1 MDSRNSEGLESA
13 DCIAVILSP
22 DAKNSD
28 WVNRE
33 LEYAALYEV
42 KVFPILAKG
51 SLREAMPINLVR
63 SQFIDIR
70 EKFDLNELIMAIN
83 ELMKPLE

>member
-1 MDSRNSEGLESA
+1 
-13 DCIAVILSP
+13 
-22 DAKNSD
+22 
-28 WVNRE
+28 
-33 LEYAALYEV
+33 
-42 KVFPILAKG
+42 
-51 SLREAMPINLVR
+51 MPINLVR